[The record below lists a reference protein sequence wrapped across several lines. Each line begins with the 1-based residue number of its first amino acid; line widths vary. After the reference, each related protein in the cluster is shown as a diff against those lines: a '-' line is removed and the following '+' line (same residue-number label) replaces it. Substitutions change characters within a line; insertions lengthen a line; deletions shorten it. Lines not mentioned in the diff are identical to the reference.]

1 MQPAHA
7 FLWLRPDG
15 SEEAL
20 RQAVTEAQSLRP
32 S

>member
-15 SEEAL
+15 SEEPL
-20 RQAVTEAQSLRP
+20 RQAVKEAQSVRP